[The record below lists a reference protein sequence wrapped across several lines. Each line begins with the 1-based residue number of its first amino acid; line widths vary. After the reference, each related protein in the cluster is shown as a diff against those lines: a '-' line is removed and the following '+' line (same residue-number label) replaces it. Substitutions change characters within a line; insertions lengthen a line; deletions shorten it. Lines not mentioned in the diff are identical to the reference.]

1 MPKTKKAFQTGKQIR
16 QTAGK
21 NQKSNNQA
29 RLIREGGE
37 GGEAQVTAGL
47 RREGDRCVA
56 GWKGRKVQGHL
67 VDS

>member
-1 MPKTKKAFQTGKQIR
+1 MPETKKAFQTGKQIPP
-16 QTAGK
+16 TAGK
-21 NQKSNNQA
+21 NQKSNKQA
-29 RLIREGGE
+29 RLIREGFE

-47 RREGDRCVA
+47 RRGGDRCVA